1 MPRIPEQK
9 RPSIDWASLSEKIG
23 DFIVDKFSMPDKYF
37 VDKYGE
43 EWESKRDKQ
52 RKIDRSF
59 HGLLPAKNASQ
70 TRLALEA
77 LSHLPAAAPIFG
89 ALIPL
94 FRGQPAVKGNLA
106 KLFRSGTKEWSGG
119 DFPTEKSLT
128 PSYWSML
135 KREASIYPLPPFRGK
150 RDLWQIA
157 MDEEDIRKYA
167 QSMES
172 FRKGGA
178 IIHTK
183 RKRIDMEGGFKK
195 GRLNFMLFLRENFP
209 LKK

>member
-9 RPSIDWASLSEKIG
+9 RPSIDWDSLSEKIG

-77 LSHLPAAAPIFG
+77 LSHLPAADRYSERLFLFLGDNQLLRVILQNYLDR
-89 ALIPL
+89 AL
-94 FRGQPAVKGNLA
+94 K
-106 KLFRSGTKEWSGG
+106 SGVEET
-119 DFPTEKSLT
+119 FQ
-128 PSYWSML
+128 L
-135 KREASIYPLPPFRGK
+135 KRV
-150 RDLWQIA
+150 
-157 MDEEDIRKYA
+157 
-167 QSMES
+167 
-172 FRKGGA
+172 
-178 IIHTK
+178 
-183 RKRIDMEGGFKK
+183 
-195 GRLNFMLFLRENFP
+195 
-209 LKK
+209 